1 MGTKHGSHRNMKVED
16 HLINAEEFCSALEN
30 LKSVFFRC
38 QEFYGKSHPICK
50 KMWKFASNTGSFAT
64 VKSELD
70 DKWHELVDEETY
82 QKYGHVYYGQRRDK
96 KKEKWKLN

>member
-1 MGTKHGSHRNMKVED
+1 MGTKHGTHREMKLED

-38 QEFYGKSHPICK
+38 QEFYGKSHPICR
-50 KMWKFASNTGSFAT
+50 KFASNTGNFMA

-70 DKWHELVDEETY
+70 DEYHKIIDDETFS
-82 QKYGHVYYGQRRDK
+82 KYGHIYYGQRRDK
-96 KKEKWKLN
+96 K

>member
-1 MGTKHGSHRNMKVED
+1 MGTKHGLHRDMKVED

-96 KKEKWKLN
+96 KK

>member
-1 MGTKHGSHRNMKVED
+1 MGTKHGTQREMKLED
-16 HLINAEEFCSALEN
+16 HLINAEEFCSAIEN

-50 KMWKFASNTGSFAT
+50 KMWKFASDTGNFMS

-70 DKWHELVDEETY
+70 HKYHDLIDDETFS
-82 QKYGHVYYGQRRDK
+82 KYGHIYYGQRRDK
-96 KKEKWKLN
+96 KK

>member
-1 MGTKHGSHRNMKVED
+1 MGTKHGTHREMKLED

-38 QEFYGKSHPICK
+38 QEFYGKSHPICRK
-50 KMWKFASNTGSFAT
+50 LWKYASNTGNLMT

-70 DKWHELVDEETY
+70 DKYHDLIDDETFS
-82 QKYGHVYYGQRRDK
+82 KYGHIYYGQRRDK
-96 KKEKWKLN
+96 KK

>member
-1 MGTKHGSHRNMKVED
+1 MGTKHGSHRDMKVED

-96 KKEKWKLN
+96 K

>member
-1 MGTKHGSHRNMKVED
+1 MGTKHGTHCEMKLED
-16 HLINAEEFCSALEN
+16 HLINAEEFCSAIEN

-82 QKYGHVYYGQRRDK
+82 QKYGHIYYGQRRDNK
-96 KKEKWKLN
+96 K

>member
-1 MGTKHGSHRNMKVED
+1 MGTKHGTHREMKLED
-16 HLINAEEFCSALEN
+16 HLINAEEFCSAIEN

-50 KMWKFASNTGSFAT
+50 KMWKFASDTGNFMS

-70 DKWHELVDEETY
+70 HKYHDLIDDETFSR
-82 QKYGHVYYGQRRDK
+82 YGHIYYGQRRDK
-96 KKEKWKLN
+96 KK

>member
-1 MGTKHGSHRNMKVED
+1 MGTKHGTHREMKLED

-96 KKEKWKLN
+96 KK

>member
-1 MGTKHGSHRNMKVED
+1 MGTKHGLHRDMKVED

-96 KKEKWKLN
+96 K